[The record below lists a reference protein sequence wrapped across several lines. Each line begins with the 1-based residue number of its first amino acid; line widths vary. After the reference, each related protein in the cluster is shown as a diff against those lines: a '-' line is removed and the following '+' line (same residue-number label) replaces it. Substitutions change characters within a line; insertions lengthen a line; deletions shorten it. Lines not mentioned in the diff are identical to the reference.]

1 MNKLLHIYLFL
12 LLFFINIFSD
22 DTIIII
28 NKSINEFINI
38 KNLIKIK
45 ENQLNNLKIKSG
57 QSIWDFFNRNTNESI
72 IQNKNRLLKE
82 INSLNIKLKNIE
94 EELLLTRNN
103 FILSIESKISD
114 NEYFKI
120 LNFIDDLYYNK
131 LVKLQFE
138 MEYNISDKELV
149 QKKNLIIKDYT
160 LKINEFIKYLQYK
173 KDLIDKYKLN
183 YNKDIDI
190 INNQILNL
198 KNIIKKLNK

>member
-149 QKKNLIIKDYT
+149 QKRNLIIKDYT